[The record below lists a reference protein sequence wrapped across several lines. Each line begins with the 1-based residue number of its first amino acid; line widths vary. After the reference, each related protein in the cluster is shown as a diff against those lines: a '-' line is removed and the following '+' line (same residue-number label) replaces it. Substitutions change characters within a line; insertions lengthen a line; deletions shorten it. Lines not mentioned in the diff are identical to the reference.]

1 MLAPE
6 SVLEPMVSECQKSAC
21 GDMCQCRILRLECSD
36 LCKSSGSCNN
46 ETETNDI
53 ESEINSAI
61 CVRLELPGISRDSVT
76 SGK

>member
-1 MLAPE
+1 
-6 SVLEPMVSECQKSAC
+6 
-21 GDMCQCRILRLECSD
+21 MCQCRILRLECSD

-61 CVRLELPGISRDSVT
+61 CVRLELPGISRDSVS